1 MRNGDCAASVRL
13 HVEMG
18 CGHAE
23 HEESQLPSIHVG
35 QGEGVSEARGP
46 GPPRQGVTRT
56 SSATGPGL
64 VVHGYSYGR
73 RPDVRITRGQVNC
86 FCAIAKPCIAIGEGL
101 VGDWRDHMWC
111 LLCAYYPHLR
121 VQCCECLF
129 DAINIGFHVRRLY
142 QPLPVLAIIVHQ
154 ERGICADLGRNQVQG
169 LTDRVLKAEGG

>member
-64 VVHGYSYGR
+64 DSVS
-73 RPDVRITRGQVNC
+73 
-86 FCAIAKPCIAIGEGL
+86 A
-101 VGDWRDHMWC
+101 
-111 LLCAYYPHLR
+111 
-121 VQCCECLF
+121 
-129 DAINIGFHVRRLY
+129 HVRGGSMLK
-142 QPLPVLAIIVHQ
+142 L
-154 ERGICADLGRNQVQG
+154 LG
-169 LTDRVLKAEGG
+169 D